1 MEKISDLN
9 GKREQNVA
17 IKFCVRLG
25 KSPTETAEMIRAAY
39 QEAALPQNKIFE
51 WHKKFSGL
59 TVADDRV
66 KIEGGPDGDPEE
78 AATSLNGNNHQQLV
92 CEESHQARSI
102 KAMIKKDRRVTEEQV
117 AEAMQ
122 LELARVHVII
132 HEILG
137 YKKIG
142 ERWKKKKIKFRNE

>member
-9 GKREQNVA
+9 GKREQSVA

-25 KSPTETAEMIRAAY
+25 KSPTETVEMIHTAY

-51 WHKKFSGL
+51 WHKRFSGL
-59 TVADDRV
+59 TVVDDQV
-66 KIEGGPDGDPEE
+66 KTEGSPDDDPEE
-78 AATSLNGNNHQQLV
+78 GASPFNANV

-142 ERWKKKKIKFRNE
+142 ERWKKKKAKFRNDL